1 MEVGLVVHL
10 ERNYSIPQNSPK
22 ANSCHRIRTTNLPVC
37 CWSGFWNGAGQCV
50 SKAAFDGEADT
61 AEVQIS
67 AGQTGRGYC
76 SGTAAGR
83 GVV

>member
-1 MEVGLVVHL
+1 M
-10 ERNYSIPQNSPK
+10 
-22 ANSCHRIRTTNLPVC
+22 
-37 CWSGFWNGAGQCV
+37 